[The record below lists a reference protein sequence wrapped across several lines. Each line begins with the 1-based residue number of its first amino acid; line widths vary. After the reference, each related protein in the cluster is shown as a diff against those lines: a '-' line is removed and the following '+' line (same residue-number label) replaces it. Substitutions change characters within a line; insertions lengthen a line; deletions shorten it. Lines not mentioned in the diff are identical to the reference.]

1 MILKKIEEKTAQ
13 ILSELGINELPIPIK
28 KIANSIGVQ
37 IHPYDLGENISG
49 VLVIKNDEGIIGVN
63 PTESSV
69 RQRFTIAHELG
80 HYVLH
85 KNTNESI
92 FVDKDFK
99 ILFRNQVSAIGVDKR
114 EQEANSFAASILMPK
129 KMIEHQ
135 LNQYSLDLT
144 DEVALKKLA
153 KTFNVSVTAMSIR
166 ISNLF

>member
-1 MILKKIEEKTAQ
+1 M
-13 ILSELGINELPIPIK
+13 
-28 KIANSIGVQ
+28 
-37 IHPYDLGENISG
+37 
-49 VLVIKNDEGIIGVN
+49 
-63 PTESSV
+63 
-69 RQRFTIAHELG
+69 
-80 HYVLH
+80 H

>member
-28 KIANSIGVQ
+28 KVADFIGVQ
-37 IHPYDLGENISG
+37 IHSYDLGENISG
-49 VLVIKNDEGIIGVN
+49 VLVIKNDQGIIGVN

-85 KNTNESI
+85 KNSNESI
-92 FVDKDFK
+92 FVDKDFGV
-99 ILFRNQVSAIGVDKR
+99 LFRKRDSSTGEYKR

-129 KMIEHQ
+129 EMLEKQIKQH
-135 LNQYSLDLT
+135 YIDLT
-144 DEVALKKLA
+144 DEVALKGLA
-153 KTFNVSVTAMSIR
+153 KKFDVSLIAMTIR